1 MYIGDLKGWG
11 TWVNGKERASFFVG
25 KELGSV
31 SGTGKVYKF
40 LMAGLRDK
48 VGQLVLKMANGVS
61 SGSWVIVFYDVGNG
75 WV

>member
-1 MYIGDLKGWG
+1 MYIGDLNGWG
-11 TWVNGKERASFFVG
+11 ARVNGKERASFFVG

-31 SGTGKVYKF
+31 SGIGTVYKF

>member
-31 SGTGKVYKF
+31 SGAGTVYKF
-40 LMAGLRDK
+40 FMANLRDK
-48 VGQLVLKMANGVS
+48 VGHFVLEMANGVS
-61 SGSWVIVFYDVGNG
+61 SGSWVIVFYNVGNG